1 MLESICS
8 GFKEETFLINVAGWL
23 SLNESSVS
31 IVYLTRGLKFVG
43 IWYVCGMYF

>member
-8 GFKEETFLINVAGWL
+8 GFKEETFLVDVAGWL
-23 SLNESSVS
+23 SLNEFSVS

-43 IWYVCGMYF
+43 ILYVCGMYF

>member
-43 IWYVCGMYF
+43 IWCVYGMDF